1 MRLSRIIEYL
11 TDKYKLILYKAYIQ
25 LHLDY
30 CNSICGNKT
39 VYNKN
44 KIHRLQKRA
53 CKLIL
58 GINYTD
64 FESTLQNLNIIKFK
78 DRFTF
83 NKAIAMFKIA
93 YDDSQKYLRDM
104 FKMKE
109 QVNANNTI
117 TLRSVT
123 NMNLW
128 IPQIKLEIYKNSLSY
143 SGL

>member
-1 MRLSRIIEYL
+1 M
-11 TDKYKLILYKAYIQ
+11 
-25 LHLDY
+25 
-30 CNSICGNKT
+30 
-39 VYNKN
+39 YNKN

-64 FESTLQNLNIIKFK
+64 FESALRNLNIIKFE
-78 DRFTF
+78 DRVTF

-93 YDDSQKYLRDM
+93 HDGSLNYLRDM

-109 QVNANNTI
+109 QVNTNSTI

-123 NMNLW
+123 NMNFW
-128 IPQIKLEIYKNSLSY
+128 IPQS
-143 SGL
+143 